1 MVCTRSQKSNSDTSD
16 DSGSGQNSN
25 STTSSATTSVPLQIN
40 TEYSNLKLVT
50 RKRKR
55 GNDNDNGNDN
65 DQSDQEHS
73 DIDSDD
79 TYELSL
85 GSQDTDSDSDADA
98 DADAE
103 AEAEADE
110 LTEVSETSEE
120 LHLVKTPG
128 KRKNGLRIVVPL
140 PVDDAIVSRLRKRNK
155 TTEGYNNIIYLEE
168 TDAETGDSGETAEES
183 VEESGSEPGEYARFM
198 KYVDNIYTGN
208 FFQRTPPEE
217 KMTKLKQACTQEE
230 IITINK
236 KLEELRKEYLNNSPS
251 IIDILRL
258 NIHPSAKAKLLEK
271 VYQFT
276 NSDVLSHEYNAH
288 LKHLLA
294 SINKKYE
301 PELEDL
307 EKQIIKSS
315 QSGEFCDDYK
325 KKILMSNMPFNN
337 KVIAYKRL
345 EIMERYEES
354 DSSEYA
360 KYKNWVDSLLS
371 VPFGTHIETPVENT
385 QSYIANVRSVLDKRL
400 SFLENPKDQIINIVT
415 QMLRNPDFKI
425 NAIGLYGVAGVGKSS
440 IVKSIAEALGR
451 PYRSISLGGESDAS
465 TLSGH
470 NFTYVGSNPG
480 RLIEIL
486 SETKCMNPI
495 VLVDELDKVS
505 QTHQGREIIGN
516 LIHLTDS
523 TTNSKYNYDRYFSG
537 IEFDLSKVLF
547 VFTYND
553 PDKVDPILA
562 DRLYK
567 IKIDN
572 YTFAQKLEIAKK
584 HLICNILEEYR
595 LTSAEITFSEGA
607 IDYIIRSS
615 VSNTGMREIKRKFEI
630 VISRINTLIL
640 TDPKDDII
648 KLKYK
653 QLYPHYRQ
661 FPVEVPKEHIDIF
674 LENSIANDTSNDA
687 PMGMYI

>member
-1 MVCTRSQKSNSDTSD
+1 MVCTRSQKSNSDTTD
-16 DSGSGQNSN
+16 DAGQNS
-25 STTSSATTSVPLQIN
+25 TTTTTNTTPVPLQLN

-55 GNDNDNGNDN
+55 DNKDNDNDND
-65 DQSDQEHS
+65 HS
-73 DIDSDD
+73 DNDSDD

-85 GSQDTDSDSDADA
+85 GSQDTDSEIDIDIDP
-98 DADAE
+98 E
-103 AEAEADE
+103 E

-120 LHLVKTPG
+120 LRLVKTP

-155 TTEGYNNIIYLEE
+155 TTTSEGYNNIIYLEQSEGE
-168 TDAETGDSGETAEES
+168 TEEQSSGQSGESFGNQDIE
-183 VEESGSEPGEYARFM
+183 EPGEYAKFM

-208 FFQRTPPEE
+208 FFQRAPPEE
-217 KMTKLKQACTQEE
+217 KMSRLKQTCTQDE
-230 IITINK
+230 IANINA
-236 KLEELRKEYLNNSPS
+236 KLEELQKEYRNNSPS

-288 LKHLLA
+288 LKHLMT

-301 PELEDL
+301 PALEDL

-315 QSGEFCDDYK
+315 QSEEFCDDYK
-325 KKILMSNMPFNN
+325 KKILMSNMSFNN

-371 VPFGTHIETPVENT
+371 VPFGKHIETPVENT
-385 QSYIANVRSVLDKRL
+385 QSYIANVRKVLDKRL

-537 IEFDLSKVLF
+537 VEFDLSKVLF

-595 LTSAEITFSEGA
+595 ISDEQIRFSEEA
-607 IDYIIRSS
+607 IDYVIRSS
-615 VSNTGMREIKRKFEI
+615 MSNQGMREIKRKFEV
-630 VISRINTLIL
+630 VISRINTLTL

-653 QLYPHYRQ
+653 KLYPYYRQ

>member
-16 DSGSGQNSN
+16 DTCQQNDQVV
-25 STTSSATTSVPLQIN
+25 ATTTPIHVLR
-40 TEYSNLKLVT
+40 

-55 GNDNDNGNDN
+55 GNDNDNDQP
-65 DQSDQEHS
+65 DYEQSDAG
-73 DIDSDD
+73 SDD
-79 TYELSL
+79 TYQFSL
-85 GSQDTDSDSDADA
+85 GSQDSDSSSDSEADVRETGSDSDSVI
-98 DADAE
+98 E
-103 AEAEADE
+103 
-110 LTEVSETSEE
+110 EVSESSGEIRM
-120 LHLVKTPG
+120 VKTP
-128 KRKNGLRIVVPL
+128 KRHKNGLRIVVPL
-140 PVDDAIVSRLRKRNK
+140 PVDDAIVSRLRKRND
-155 TTEGYNNIIYLEE
+155 TGYNNIIYLD
-168 TDAETGDSGETAEES
+168 TQADSADSGDSGDSNEES
-183 VEESGSEPGEYARFM
+183 ADSGDSAGDDNESSGGGNANELGKDYIKFM
-198 KYVDNIYTGN
+198 KHVDNIYTGN

-217 KMTKLKQACTQEE
+217 KMSRLKQSCTQEE
-230 IITINK
+230 IADINK
-236 KLEELRKEYLNNSPS
+236 KLEELQKEYRNNSPS

-288 LKHLLA
+288 LKQLMT

-307 EKQIIKSS
+307 EKRIIKSS
-315 QSGEFCDDYK
+315 QSEEFCDDYK

-360 KYKNWVDSLLS
+360 KYKNWVDSLLA
-371 VPFGTHIETPVENT
+371 VPFGKHIETPVDNT
-385 QSYIANVRSVLDKRL
+385 QRYIADVRSVLDKRL

-584 HLICNILEEYR
+584 HLICNILQEYR
-595 LTSAEITFSEGA
+595 LSSDEIRFTEEA
-607 IDYIIRSS
+607 IDYVIRSS
-615 VSNTGMREIKRKFEI
+615 MSNTGMREIKRKFEI
-630 VISRINTLIL
+630 VVSRINTLVL
-640 TDPKDDII
+640 TNPQDDIV

-653 QLYPHYRQ
+653 RLYPHYRQ

-674 LENSIANDTSNDA
+674 LENSIATDTSNDA